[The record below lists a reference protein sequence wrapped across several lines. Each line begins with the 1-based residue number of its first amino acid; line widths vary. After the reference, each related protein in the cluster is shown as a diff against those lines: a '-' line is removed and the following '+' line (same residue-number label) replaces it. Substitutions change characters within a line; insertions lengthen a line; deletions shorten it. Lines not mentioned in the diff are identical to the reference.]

1 MEREMSRVD
10 ADSNGCIDFREFV
23 ALMCGRFEGT
33 EWLTGA
39 MRAAFAM
46 GSTGRHRRVSS
57 ASSASSASDDE
68 TRRGGASEDESERAM
83 DPVAWRL
90 CERLLYRP
98 YECPGYGTATF
109 ELKSEK
115 AAGDREPVQAAERSI
130 VERTASRKQEPT
142 EEQKDARAA
151 ARRAKK
157 ARQKANK
164 AERKAAAAAA
174 SEAERADYPHAQLRE
189 NVEFVMEGLEAAAQ
203 AARNPSGSNIQ
214 VAYSLPPEGGS
225 GFGDLVYAT
234 VPLGS
239 VATKVARDWLAN
251 ELYEPSRSGK
261 IDAACRDRKVADL
274 ITAAGASAPAD
285 AVFGGRFATGE
296 APRPTT
302 PASEADEGDGVGGDG
317 GTGIEHFDLFEPD
330 PTPMEDL

>member
-1 MEREMSRVD
+1 MNSGASTSLSVSKKNSTAVNDGGMEAWCLHAAVKLEPVCGDHSAQKGGVAEAG
-10 ADSNGCIDFREFV
+10 AD
-23 ALMCGRFEGT
+23 
-33 EWLTGA
+33 
-39 MRAAFAM
+39 
-46 GSTGRHRRVSS
+46 
-57 ASSASSASDDE
+57 
-68 TRRGGASEDESERAM
+68 GGAE
-83 DPVAWRL
+83 
-90 CERLLYRP
+90 
-98 YECPGYGTATF
+98 
-109 ELKSEK
+109 
-115 AAGDREPVQAAERSI
+115 
-130 VERTASRKQEPT
+130 
-142 EEQKDARAA
+142 KDARAA

-189 NVEFVMEGLEAAAQ
+189 NVEIVMEGLEAAAQ

-330 PTPMEDL
+330 LGQKGAGRV

>member
-1 MEREMSRVD
+1 MED
-10 ADSNGCIDFREFV
+10 CLI
-23 ALMCGRFEGT
+23 
-33 EWLTGA
+33 
-39 MRAAFAM
+39 AARLA
-46 GSTGRHRRVSS
+46 GVSQL
-57 ASSASSASDDE
+57 
-68 TRRGGASEDESERAM
+68 R
-83 DPVAWRL
+83 
-90 CERLLYRP
+90 

-115 AAGDREPVQAAERSI
+115 AAGAREPVQAAERSF
-130 VERTASRKQEPT
+130 VERTAPRKEELT

-164 AERKAAAAAA
+164 AEKAAAAAA

-203 AARNPSGSNIQ
+203 AARIPTGSKIQ

-251 ELYEPSRSGK
+251 ELYEPSRRGK

-296 APRPTT
+296 TPRPTT
-302 PASEADEGDGVGGDG
+302 SASEADEGDGVGGDG
-317 GTGIEHFDLFEPD
+317 GTGVDFDLFDDKPD
-330 PTPMEDL
+330 PATPMEDL

>member
-1 MEREMSRVD
+1 MVARIAGASRVRLIRTGY
-10 ADSNGCIDFREFV
+10 ATIEID
-23 ALMCGRFEGT
+23 
-33 EWLTGA
+33 
-39 MRAAFAM
+39 
-46 GSTGRHRRVSS
+46 
-57 ASSASSASDDE
+57 
-68 TRRGGASEDESERAM
+68 
-83 DPVAWRL
+83 
-90 CERLLYRP
+90 
-98 YECPGYGTATF
+98 
-109 ELKSEK
+109 LKHEK
-115 AAGDREPVQAAERSI
+115 AAGDREPVQAAERSF
-130 VERTASRKQEPT
+130 VERTASRKEEPT

-174 SEAERADYPHAQLRE
+174 SEAERAGYPYAQLRE
-189 NVEFVMEGLEAAAQ
+189 NAMFVMEGLEAAAQ

-251 ELYEPSRSGK
+251 ELYEPSRGGK

-296 APRPTT
+296 TPRSTT
-302 PASEADEGDGVGGDG
+302 SASEADEGDGAGGDG
-317 GTGIEHFDLFEPD
+317 GTGFDLFGPD

>member
-1 MEREMSRVD
+1 MARVAMTGTAA
-10 ADSNGCIDFREFV
+10 ADPAAD
-23 ALMCGRFEGT
+23 
-33 EWLTGA
+33 GA
-39 MRAAFAM
+39 GAQAPATVGPPGM
-46 GSTGRHRRVSS
+46 
-57 ASSASSASDDE
+57 
-68 TRRGGASEDESERAM
+68 RRGRPWNSSDRAHM
-83 DPVAWRL
+83 QDCLIAARL
-90 CERLLYRP
+90 AGVSQLR
-98 YECPGYGTATF
+98 YEVPGYGTATF

-115 AAGDREPVQAAERSI
+115 AAGDREPVQAAERSFI
-130 VERTASRKQEPT
+130 ERTASRKEKPT
-142 EEQKDARAA
+142 EEQKEARAA

-157 ARQKANK
+157 ARRKANK
-164 AERKAAAAAA
+164 AEKKAAAAAA

-203 AARNPSGSNIQ
+203 AARIPTGSKIQ

-239 VATKVARDWLAN
+239 VATKVARDWLAS
-251 ELYEPSRSGK
+251 ELYEPSRRGK

-302 PASEADEGDGVGGDG
+302 PAS
-317 GTGIEHFDLFEPD
+317 
-330 PTPMEDL
+330 

>member
-1 MEREMSRVD
+1 
-10 ADSNGCIDFREFV
+10 
-23 ALMCGRFEGT
+23 
-33 EWLTGA
+33 
-39 MRAAFAM
+39 
-46 GSTGRHRRVSS
+46 
-57 ASSASSASDDE
+57 
-68 TRRGGASEDESERAM
+68 
-83 DPVAWRL
+83 
-90 CERLLYRP
+90 
-98 YECPGYGTATF
+98 YGTATF

-115 AAGDREPVQAAERSI
+115 AAGDREPVQAAERSF
-130 VERTASRKQEPT
+130 VERTASRKEEPT
-142 EEQKDARAA
+142 EAQKDARAA

-157 ARQKANK
+157 ARQNQKANK

-174 SEAERADYPHAQLRE
+174 SEAERADYPHEQLRE
-189 NVEFVMEGLEAAAQ
+189 NVEFVMDGLEAATQ

-296 APRPTT
+296 TPCPTT
-302 PASEADEGDGVGGDG
+302 PASEADEGDGGDG
-317 GTGIEHFDLFEPD
+317 GAENMSFDLF
-330 PTPMEDL
+330 

>member
-1 MEREMSRVD
+1 MPWLREGDLRPE
-10 ADSNGCIDFREFV
+10 ARE
-23 ALMCGRFEGT
+23 GRGRPRA
-33 EWLTGA
+33 GA
-39 MRAAFAM
+39 
-46 GSTGRHRRVSS
+46 G
-57 ASSASSASDDE
+57 
-68 TRRGGASEDESERAM
+68 
-83 DPVAWRL
+83 
-90 CERLLYRP
+90 
-98 YECPGYGTATF
+98 
-109 ELKSEK
+109 
-115 AAGDREPVQAAERSI
+115 AERSF
-130 VERTASRKQEPT
+130 VERTAPRKEEPT

-189 NVEFVMEGLEAAAQ
+189 NVEEGLEAATQ
-203 AARNPSGSNIQ
+203 AARNPTGSNIQ
-214 VAYSLPPEGGS
+214 VAYSLPLEGGS

-251 ELYEPSRSGK
+251 ELYEPSRRGK

-285 AVFGGRFATGE
+285 AVFRFKACEAMQDLSPDLRVGRGRRRGR
-296 APRPTT
+296 RPLR
-302 PASEADEGDGVGGDG
+302 GV
-317 GTGIEHFDLFEPD
+317 F
-330 PTPMEDL
+330 

>member
-1 MEREMSRVD
+1 MREHLR
-10 ADSNGCIDFREFV
+10 
-23 ALMCGRFEGT
+23 GRK
-33 EWLTGA
+33 
-39 MRAAFAM
+39 
-46 GSTGRHRRVSS
+46 H
-57 ASSASSASDDE
+57 
-68 TRRGGASEDESERAM
+68 
-83 DPVAWRL
+83 
-90 CERLLYRP
+90 
-98 YECPGYGTATF
+98 
-109 ELKSEK
+109 
-115 AAGDREPVQAAERSI
+115 VQAAERSF
-130 VERTASRKQEPT
+130 VERTASRKEEPT

-174 SEAERADYPHAQLRE
+174 SEAERADYPHEQLRE
-189 NVEFVMEGLEAAAQ
+189 NVEFVMDGLEAATQ

-251 ELYEPSRSGK
+251 ELYEPSRRGK

-285 AVFGGRFATGE
+285 AVFGGGFATGE
-296 APRPTT
+296 TPRPTT
-302 PASEADEGDGVGGDG
+302 SASEADKGDGVGGDG
-317 GTGIEHFDLFEPD
+317 GNGVTCDLFD